1 MPVLEVVDVQLQ
13 LSRAF
18 DIAGG
23 FVTSV
28 SPNVS
33 PTIQVGPG
41 APAPFSSDYRWTRAD
56 TITGDA
62 THPGVVALINPS
74 TDTTWLVVDSLVITA
89 QAGQVQNFQGAIYY
103 GQNAGTKVETV
114 FAPGTP
120 LVDTDTRQ
128 RAYSASPLTS
138 RNQIAIIATATI
150 VGQANSIV
158 FGTYR
163 GVGDTPFAVDIC
175 PVILVPNTALL
186 IGGLTNTQAWFY
198 SMRGRIFELRQK

>member
-1 MPVLEVVDVQLQ
+1 
-13 LSRAF
+13 
-18 DIAGG
+18 
-23 FVTSV
+23 
-28 SPNVS
+28 
-33 PTIQVGPG
+33 
-41 APAPFSSDYRWTRAD
+41 
-56 TITGDA
+56 
-62 THPGVVALINPS
+62 
-74 TDTTWLVVDSLVITA
+74 
-89 QAGQVQNFQGAIYY
+89 
-103 GQNAGTKVETV
+103 VETV